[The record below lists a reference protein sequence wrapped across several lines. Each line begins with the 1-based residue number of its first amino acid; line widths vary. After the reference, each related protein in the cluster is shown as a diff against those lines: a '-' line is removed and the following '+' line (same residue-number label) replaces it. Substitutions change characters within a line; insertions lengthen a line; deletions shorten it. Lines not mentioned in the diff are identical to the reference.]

1 MLVETSRSHVG
12 FMLDDVSIEFGQPWH
27 VFLVNLPTSRAILF
41 SIFHKPQV
49 GVVYYWL
56 YHVKFWRLYRG
67 VTLRYGQNLW
77 SKLGEPSHQYVYV
90 YIYIFVGEFVLPR

>member
-27 VFLVNLPTSRAILF
+27 VFCFFYLPTSRAILF
-41 SIFHKPQV
+41 RIFHKPQA

-56 YHVKFWRLYRG
+56 YHVRFWRLYRE
-67 VTLRYGQNLW
+67 VTLKYGQN
-77 SKLGEPSHQYVYV
+77 
-90 YIYIFVGEFVLPR
+90 

>member
-1 MLVETSRSHVG
+1 M
-12 FMLDDVSIEFGQPWH
+12 F
-27 VFLVNLPTSRAILF
+27 FLVNLPTSRAILF

-90 YIYIFVGEFVLPR
+90 YIYIYLLVSSFYLDKLGLHTHQEWWIKQPIGDIMGI